1 MFCGSDL
8 YLSQTIGGSTDDW
21 HRYNFC
27 ILQITQAILVEHYR
41 LTLKPIIDIKRYRSV
56 SEHQR
61 FTTGAFNWS
70 LTTAIGGTTQAIEA

>member
-1 MFCGSDL
+1 M
-8 YLSQTIGGSTDDW
+8 
-21 HRYNFC
+21 
-27 ILQITQAILVEHYR
+27 
-41 LTLKPIIDIKRYRSV
+41 IDIKRYRSV